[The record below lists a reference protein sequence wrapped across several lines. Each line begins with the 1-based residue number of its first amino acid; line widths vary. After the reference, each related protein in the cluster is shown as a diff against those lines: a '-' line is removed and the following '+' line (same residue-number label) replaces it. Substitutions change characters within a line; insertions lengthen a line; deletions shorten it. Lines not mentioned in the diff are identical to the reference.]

1 MHEADVLVRPEL
13 RANQPLLP
21 CLVAV
26 QLRPAARVL
35 VPRKPPVQLLP
46 HPPVHAVV
54 RRRRVAL
61 ELQRAPGTE
70 PLRLRLRRARLRLP
84 LLPRLLFEAL
94 GLRRRLLRR
103 LGRAA
108 ERQQRSNA
116 KKGTEAD
123 TWVRRY
129 MQSYGRGQSASSKGK

>member
-1 MHEADVLVRPEL
+1 M
-13 RANQPLLP
+13 
-21 CLVAV
+21 
-26 QLRPAARVL
+26 
-35 VPRKPPVQLLP
+35 QLLP

-61 ELQRAPGTE
+61 ELQRAPGAE

-84 LLPRLLFEAL
+84 PLPRLLFEAL

-103 LGRAA
+103 LERAA

-116 KKGTEAD
+116 NKGTEAD
-123 TWVRRY
+123 TWVSRR
-129 MQSYGRGQSASSKGK
+129 MQSNSRGQRASGTAK

>member
-1 MHEADVLVRPEL
+1 M
-13 RANQPLLP
+13 
-21 CLVAV
+21 
-26 QLRPAARVL
+26 
-35 VPRKPPVQLLP
+35 QLLP

-54 RRRRVAL
+54 RRLRVAL
-61 ELQRAPGTE
+61 ELQRAPGAE
-70 PLRLRLRRARLRLP
+70 PLRLRLRRPRLRLP

-116 KKGTEAD
+116 NKGTEAD
-123 TWVRRY
+123 TWVRRQ
-129 MQSYGRGQSASSKGK
+129 MQSSGRRHSASSTGK